1 MLSAK
6 HSMERVLKHRDVD
19 YVVEE
24 DRPGIWRWIIFPKIE
39 NGPKV
44 VGEAKFRTREAA
56 VAACIEEINN
66 GIERVRLR
74 AQRP

>member
-1 MLSAK
+1 
-6 HSMERVLKHRDVD
+6 MERVLKHRDVD

-44 VGEAKFRTREAA
+44 VGDAKFRTREAA